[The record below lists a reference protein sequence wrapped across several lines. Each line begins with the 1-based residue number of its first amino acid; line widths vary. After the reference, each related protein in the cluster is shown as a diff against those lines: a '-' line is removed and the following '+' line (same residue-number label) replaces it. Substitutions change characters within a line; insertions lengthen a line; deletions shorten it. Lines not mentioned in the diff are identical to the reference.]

1 MQRQDYLYDSEIF
14 KRIFEQ
20 YYKLLCYFAEK
31 KGGRS
36 SEKAVN

>member
-31 KGGRS
+31 KVVEVLKRQ
-36 SEKAVN
+36 